1 MNVRDSTG
9 TQMAPGVVIRPESDG
24 DAGGIR
30 HVLAAAFGGE
40 LEAHLVEALRSNG
53 ALVISLV
60 ACADHEIV
68 GHLAFSPMHAD
79 GQPDRPDLLGLAPVA
94 VHPQWQRRGVGSAL
108 LQTGV
113 NECRRRAVT
122 AVFVLGG
129 PKFYARF
136 GFMPARQ
143 HGLRCVYD
151 APPDAFQL
159 LLLANALTTLPT
171 GLVRYRP
178 EFDAFA

>member
-1 MNVRDSTG
+1 
-9 TQMAPGVVIRPESDG
+9 MAPGVVIRPESDR

-30 HVLAAAFGGE
+30 HVLVAAFRGE
-40 LEAHLVEALRSNG
+40 AEAHLVETLRSNR

-60 ACADHEIV
+60 ASSGHEIV
-68 GHLAFSPMHAD
+68 GHVAFSQMHAD

-94 VHPQWQRRGVGSAL
+94 VHPQWQRQGAGSAL
-108 LQTGV
+108 IKAGV

-122 AVFVLGG
+122 AVFVIGG

-136 GFMPARQ
+136 GFIPARQ

-159 LLLANALTTLPT
+159 LLLADALTTLPT

-178 EFDAFA
+178 EFDSFA